1 MRRIL
6 DSLSAFSKR
15 IEDAF
20 LVLLLSSMI
29 VLATLQIIQRNLLGT
44 GFVWSD
50 ELLRM
55 MVLAVAL
62 IGAVAASRDD
72 NHINIDILTR
82 FLPPRVKLVVR
93 VLVDAFTALVT
104 GVVAWHAVKFVALE
118 KEFESVILGDVPAW
132 IFQLIIPLCMGL
144 ISWRYLVYF
153 HANILR
159 LIKGDIEDES

>member
-6 DSLSAFSKR
+6 DSLSVFSKR
-15 IEDAF
+15 IEDAL

-29 VLATLQIIQRNLLGT
+29 ALATLQIIQRNLLGT

-50 ELLRM
+50 ELLRV

-132 IFQLIIPLCMGL
+132 IFQLIIPICMGL

-153 HANILR
+153 FTNILR
-159 LIKGDIEDES
+159 LLKGDMEDES

>member
-6 DSLSAFSKR
+6 DSLSSFSKR
-15 IEDAF
+15 IEDAL

-29 VLATLQIIQRNLLGT
+29 VLATLQILQRNLLGT

-153 HANILR
+153 LANILR
-159 LIKGDIEDES
+159 LLKGDMEDES